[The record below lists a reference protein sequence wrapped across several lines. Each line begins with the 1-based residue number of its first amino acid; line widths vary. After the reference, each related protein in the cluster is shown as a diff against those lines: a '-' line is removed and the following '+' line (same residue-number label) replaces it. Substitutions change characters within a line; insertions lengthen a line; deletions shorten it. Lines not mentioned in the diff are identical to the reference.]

1 MGSRAAR
8 ARRADAAD
16 RRPGSV
22 IKRAPARACHH
33 RHCHR
38 AGHARTGHAG
48 RAGQWLRT
56 VRGDAAKLRQQLC
69 ASRPQGHAP
78 AHQRTRRAIPAGQ
91 RRRGRPD
98 RESDGPAMIRLLI
111 VDDHEMVR
119 EGLKAILVSEPD
131 FSIVGEAASAE
142 QALELTER
150 LQPDIALVDIR
161 LPGTNGIELC
171 RIINERY
178 PQTAV
183 IILTTFTDESL
194 VAQCIQA
201 GARGFIVK
209 DIERLDLKRS
219 IRAVARGEAAIDT
232 KVAASVL
239 AQLRRNPLSSEAS
252 PSPDRLSS
260 QQLVILRLI
269 AQGLSSREIA
279 TQLYLSENTVK
290 GYVQEILHRLGVK
303 NRTEAVMVAVK
314 QGWL

>member
-1 MGSRAAR
+1 
-8 ARRADAAD
+8 
-16 RRPGSV
+16 
-22 IKRAPARACHH
+22 
-33 RHCHR
+33 
-38 AGHARTGHAG
+38 
-48 RAGQWLRT
+48 
-56 VRGDAAKLRQQLC
+56 
-69 ASRPQGHAP
+69 
-78 AHQRTRRAIPAGQ
+78 
-91 RRRGRPD
+91 
-98 RESDGPAMIRLLI
+98 MIRLLI

-119 EGLKAILVSEPD
+119 EGLKAILIAEAD
-131 FSIVGEAASAE
+131 FQIVGEAASAE
-142 QALELTER
+142 QALELIAQQR
-150 LQPDIALVDIR
+150 PDVALVDIR

-171 RIINERY
+171 RQASEHY

-201 GARGFIVK
+201 GARGFLIK

-232 KVAASVL
+232 KVTATVL
-239 AQLRRNPLSSEAS
+239 AQLRRSPPASEPVSAPDLLSA
-252 PSPDRLSS
+252 
-260 QQLVILRLI
+260 QQLVILRLV

-279 TQLYLSENTVK
+279 TRLYLSENTVK